1 MGSTLAEMYRA
12 PTFLGIGH
20 PATDLPGLDRLVPV
34 VEVRLSVG
42 FQVVANCGRRLSV
55 MSRVREHYDWDE
67 VEALFASVEPS
78 TTDDVSI
85 TDDGRRLDSA
95 PAVRAFFDEL
105 RASRAAG
112 ANG

>member
-1 MGSTLAEMYRA
+1 
-12 PTFLGIGH
+12 
-20 PATDLPGLDRLVPV
+20 
-34 VEVRLSVG
+34 
-42 FQVVANCGRRLSV
+42 
-55 MSRVREHYDWDE
+55 MSRVKEHYDWAE
-67 VEALFASVEPS
+67 VEALLASVEPP

-105 RASRAAG
+105 RASRAASAS